1 MSNVT
6 LLSSR
11 GTLQEVMHIL
21 LWMLVK
27 QLENLQ
33 YNVLRLV
40 NVSDLVIES
49 KHNKYKND
57 IHSDRNL
64 FFFSVPE
71 FQPSVVELSITNCM
85 GNGERT
91 YIFMQPK
98 GLENYIINHN
108 FCSTQGISMK
118 FSRYLTK
125 DMMHLSQ
132 QK

>member
-40 NVSDLVIES
+40 NVSDHVRES
-49 KHNKYKND
+49 KHIKYKNG

-71 FQPSVVELSITNCM
+71 FALC
-85 GNGERT
+85 
-91 YIFMQPK
+91 
-98 GLENYIINHN
+98 
-108 FCSTQGISMK
+108 C
-118 FSRYLTK
+118 
-125 DMMHLSQ
+125 
-132 QK
+132 